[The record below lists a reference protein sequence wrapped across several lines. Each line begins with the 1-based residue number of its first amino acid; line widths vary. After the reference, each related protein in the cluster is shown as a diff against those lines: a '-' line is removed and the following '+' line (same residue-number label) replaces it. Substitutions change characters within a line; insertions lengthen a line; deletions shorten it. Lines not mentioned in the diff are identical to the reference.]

1 VIDTEIILASR
12 SQRRLDLLTA
22 AGIRCRPVVAD
33 VEEVILPDE
42 PPEALVCRLARLKA
56 FAVAPQFPSDIVL
69 GSDTIVYLEPD
80 VMGKPRDF
88 PEAGEFL
95 ARLSG
100 KTHQVYTGVCLCRE
114 NPDLLDVWYACTDVT
129 FRSLTADD
137 VENYLACTEP
147 LDKAGAYGIQDQGD
161 LIIEKIYGL
170 RSNVVG
176 LPIEEVIEH
185 LARHIGTD
193 A

>member
-1 VIDTEIILASR
+1 MINIEIILASR

-22 AGIRCRPVVAD
+22 AGIRCRPLAAD
-33 VEEVILPDE
+33 VEETILPDE
-42 PPEALVCRLARLKA
+42 LPEVLVCRLARLKA
-56 FAVAPQFPSDIVL
+56 VAVAPQFPSDIVL
-69 GSDTIVYLEPD
+69 GSDTIVYLEPG
-80 VMGKPRDF
+80 VLGKPRDYA
-88 PEAGEFL
+88 EASEFL

-100 KTHQVYTGVCLCRE
+100 KTHQVYTGVCLYRE
-114 NPDLLDVWYACTDVT
+114 NPHLLDIWYACTDVM

-137 VENYLACTEP
+137 IESYLACTEP
-147 LDKAGAYGIQDQGD
+147 LDKAGGYGIQDQGD
-161 LIIEKIYGL
+161 LIIEKIRGL

-185 LARHIGTD
+185 LGRHIGTD

>member
-1 VIDTEIILASR
+1 MIDTEIILASR

-22 AGIRCRPVVAD
+22 AGIRCRPVAAD

-42 PPEALVCRLARLKA
+42 PPEAIVCRLARLKA
-56 FAVAPQFPSDIVL
+56 VAVAPQFPSDIVL

-80 VMGKPRDF
+80 VMGKPRDYA
-88 PEAGEFL
+88 EASEFL

-100 KTHQVYTGVCLCRE
+100 KTHQVYTGVCLYRE
-114 NPDLLDVWYACTDVT
+114 SPDLLDVWYACTDVT

-161 LIIEKIYGL
+161 LIIEKICGL

-185 LARHIGTD
+185 LARYIETD